1 MITSFAAPHAKGKIA
16 KDKIFGAAAAAKADI
31 AKYGKELVVNGTQ
44 GCILDEDGKLVCLPT
59 IEKEFRKLTMTEI
72 ISYAP
77 IAGLPEYLDMVQT
90 ACFGAHRPESY
101 TAAIATTG
109 GTGGIHHAIH
119 NYTSVGDTVL
129 TSEWYWAAYK
139 NLCLDNNRELDTYT
153 MLNDKE
159 TFNIVALD
167 KKIRSLL
174 VKQDSVLVIIN
185 TPAHN
190 PTGYSLG
197 LREMQDVVN
206 VAEKCAKDMSKK
218 VILFIDVAYLDYAG
232 DKDEVRKV
240 FTAFSALPDGV
251 LAIVEYSM
259 SKSFTMY
266 GQRVG
271 AMIGISGNEEVITE
285 FKNINTYTS
294 RATWS
299 NINRAC
305 MHLLVNVYSN
315 PETLK
320 TVEEERDFYYKMTKA
335 RADVF
340 MKEAKECDLEII
352 PYKAGFF
359 ISIPSK
365 QPDAVCEKLHA
376 DHVFIVPLAAGI
388 RVAVCAIPLKQMLGL
403 AAKIKKAL
411 VSVEG

>member
-1 MITSFAAPHAKGKIA
+1 MQQIG
-16 KDKIFGAAAAAKADI
+16 
-31 AKYGKELVVNGTQ
+31 
-44 GCILDEDGKLVCLPT
+44 
-59 IEKEFRKLTMTEI
+59 R
-72 ISYAP
+72 
-77 IAGLPEYLDMVQT
+77 
-90 ACFGAHRPESY
+90 
-101 TAAIATTG
+101 
-109 GTGGIHHAIH
+109 HAIH

-167 KKIRSLL
+167 KQVRSLL
-174 VKQDSVLVIIN
+174 VRQDSVLIIIN

-190 PTGYSLG
+190 PTGYSLS
-197 LREMQDVVN
+197 LQEMQAVVN
-206 VAEKCAKDMSKK
+206 VAEKCAKDMGKK
-218 VILFIDVAYLDYAG
+218 VILFIDAAYLDYAG

-240 FTAFSALPDGV
+240 FNAFSDLPDGV
-251 LAIVEYSM
+251 LTIVEYSM

-320 TVEEERDFYYKMTKA
+320 RVEEERNFYYKMTKA

-376 DHVFIVPLAAGI
+376 NHVFIVPLAAGI
-388 RVAVCAIPLKQMLGL
+388 RVAVCAIPLKQMPGL
-403 AAKIKKAL
+403 AAKIKKIL